1 MSMYILKPGLF
12 TTLQDAGRIGFQQL
26 GINPGGSMD
35 IRAMQIA
42 NALVLNNI
50 EEAVI
55 EFYFPAPTIQFKT
68 AAFIALSGANFSATA
83 NGISIPINHP
93 VYLPANTILQFTRK
107 IQGQIGYLAVQ
118 GGFELND
125 WLNSYSTN
133 VKVAAGGFEGRTLLS
148 GDEINF
154 NMHAKLRGTGLDCTI
169 LPWKAG
175 TESFYT
181 TNPFRFIPGNEFNLL
196 NEEAKKLF
204 TTQGFTIQPQSDRM
218 GYLLNGPLLNIT
230 TATELISSAVTRG
243 AIQRLPSGQCIVLM
257 ADHQTTGGY
266 PCIGYII
273 SADLPGLAQKGST
286 DLLYFTATNLIT
298 AENLLIE
305 QEQHLQQLKNAC
317 ILQLD
322 AYHRH

>member
-1 MSMYILKPGLF
+1 MSMHILKPGLF

-26 GINPGGSMD
+26 GINPGGAMD

-55 EFYFPAPTIQFKT
+55 EFYFPAPTIQFKS
-68 AAFIALSGANFSATA
+68 AAFIALSGADFSATA
-83 NGISIPINHP
+83 DGISIPINHP
-93 VYLPANTILQFTRK
+93 VYLPANTILQFNRK

-133 VKVAAGGFEGRTLLS
+133 VKVAAGGFEGRALLS

-175 TESFYT
+175 TDFFYT
-181 TNPFRFIPGNEFNLL
+181 NNPFRFIPGNEFDLL
-196 NEEAKKLF
+196 NEQAKNIF

-218 GYLLNGPLLNIT
+218 GYQLNGPLLNIT

-243 AIQRLPSGQCIVLM
+243 TIQRLPSGQCIVLM

-286 DLLYFTATNLIT
+286 ELLYFTPTNLIT